1 MTKIKGF
8 FGEKTVA
15 FILSGLDKTKYK
27 IINNIMLQVGN
38 RTTLIEILNDFEDID
53 YSLFNSF
60 IIGVVII
67 CIRKNALLVGQL
79 TR

>member
-1 MTKIKGF
+1 MLKIKGF

-27 IINNIMLQVGN
+27 IINNIMLQVVK

-53 YSLFNSF
+53 YILFKSF
-60 IIGVVII
+60 TIGVVII
-67 CIRKNALLVGQL
+67 CLRKNVLLVGQL